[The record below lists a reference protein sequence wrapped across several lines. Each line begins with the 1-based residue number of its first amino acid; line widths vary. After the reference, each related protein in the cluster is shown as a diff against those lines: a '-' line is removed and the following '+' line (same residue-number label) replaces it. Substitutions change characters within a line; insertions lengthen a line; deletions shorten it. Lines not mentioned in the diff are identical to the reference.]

1 MSSLT
6 RLDMKTFNGHT
17 NWLYGHNKS
26 TRQPATAVPEAASQ
40 EPGLTAVTT
49 LPVQG
54 HPVPFFQ
61 TKQAPAHDGIKIQM
75 NLNQQK
81 HREINNKSKCL

>member
-1 MSSLT
+1 MGFKNRYLVKPIIHVIT
-6 RLDMKTFNGHT
+6 YYIRHKTFNGHT

-26 TRQPATAVPEAASQ
+26 TRQPTTAVPEAASQ

-61 TKQAPAHDGIKIQM
+61 TK
-75 NLNQQK
+75 
-81 HREINNKSKCL
+81 